1 MVYRIYRV
9 YILYRVVQL
18 YLDFRVGRRTGCI
31 VRVGCGSVVYR
42 IYRLYMVYR
51 VVQLYPN
58 CRVGRRTGF
67 IRVIPYLDSRV
78 RSRSSVERGRLSD
91 AQARQL

>member
-1 MVYRIYRV
+1 M
-9 YILYRVVQL
+9 YRVVHL

-31 VRVGCGSVVYR
+31 VRVGCGSVLYR

-58 CRVGRRTGF
+58 CRVWLEQG
-67 IRVIPYLDSRV
+67 L
-78 RSRSSVERGRLSD
+78 
-91 AQARQL
+91 